1 MEKVTRKKRYL
12 EQKREAILG
21 LGYEYIKF
29 RSNARKSL
37 TRLKHII
44 KNNTHHFEE
53 VCDL

>member
-1 MEKVTRKKRYL
+1 MKTTESKIYL

-29 RSNARKSL
+29 RSKTKKSL

-44 KNNTHHFEE
+44 KNNTCHFEE
-53 VCDL
+53 AYDH

>member
-1 MEKVTRKKRYL
+1 MRTQQTYL

-29 RSNARKSL
+29 RSKTKKSL

-44 KNNTHHFEE
+44 KNNTCHFEE
-53 VCDL
+53 AYDH